1 MEQQTCTVGWKRETS
16 LGYRMRPRSQEKSG
30 LWLQLSGGVPIGYT
44 LGPRP
49 HKGFPANT
57 S

>member
-16 LGYRMRPRSQEKSG
+16 LGYRMGPRSQEKSG